1 MSLSNPVAELRH
13 DLRTPVNHIVGYA
26 EMLLEDLE
34 LPTHASEKAALEQ
47 TVTAARQALEV
58 ISLVLAPTRNSVTV
72 TELTEL
78 YAKLAEP
85 QRRIIEMV
93 EGLLGATGEEP
104 TPTFAEDLRRILA
117 AAGRLVPR
125 EEPAKPVG
133 AAEPISTE
141 DAGKGRLLVVDDE
154 PGNRDLLR
162 RRLEREGYTV
172 LTAAGGREA
181 LDVVGR
187 ESVDIVLLDVLMPE
201 MDGLAVLDHL
211 KSAAATRDLP
221 VIMISALDDLAAIA
235 RCIEQG
241 AEDYLPKPFEP
252 AILRAR
258 IAATMQKK
266 RWRDQER
273 EQLRALGYVTA
284 AASAV
289 EAGAYK
295 PGLLADVAR
304 RTDAIGRLARVMD
317 RMAAHV
323 HQRESR
329 LQERLGRLRDEV
341 GVARASIETSEV
353 AEGPNLRSGERFAG
367 RYEVVSVLG
376 RGGMGTVYRARDLE
390 LDDDVAIKTLR
401 PELLSDELSRERFKD
416 EIRLARRI
424 SHRNVVRTHDFGES
438 GGVWYLTMEYVEG
451 ITVRDLLDSRGRLE
465 VAAALALGMQLAESL
480 AVAHEVGVIHRDIKP
495 QNLLLDPDGVLKV
508 MDFGIARLS
517 ERSTGLTEA
526 GLIIG
531 TPAYMSPEQI
541 TGEPVDQRS
550 DLYAAG
556 AVLYECLTGRAP
568 VDAPNMVS
576 LFARVLSEEP
586 VAPST
591 LVPDVPPAVDDLV
604 LQLLAKHP
612 DDRVQYAVVLLERL
626 QAVG

>member
-34 LPTHASEKAALEQ
+34 LPTHAPQKAALEQ

-58 ISLVLAPTRNSVTV
+58 ISLVLAPTRNSVTAG
-72 TELTEL
+72 ELTEL
-78 YAKLAEP
+78 YAKLAAP
-85 QRRIIEMV
+85 QRRIVEMV
-93 EGLLGATGEEP
+93 EGLLHATGEVP
-104 TPTFAEDLRRILA
+104 TATFAADLRRILD

-125 EEPAKPVG
+125 EQEKPVEV
-133 AAEPISTE
+133 AAPVPAEGG
-141 DAGKGRLLVVDDE
+141 GKGRLLVVDDE

-172 LTAAGGREA
+172 LSAAGGREA
-181 LDVVGR
+181 LDVVAR
-187 ESVDIVLLDVLMPE
+187 EPVDIVLLDVLMPE
-201 MDGLAVLDHL
+201 MDGLTVLDRL
-211 KSAAATRDLP
+211 KSDATTRDLP

-258 IAATMQKK
+258 IAATMQKQ

-273 EQLRALGYVTA
+273 DQLRALGYVTA
-284 AASAV
+284 AATAV

-295 PGLLADVAR
+295 PGQLADVAHR
-304 RTDAIGRLARVMD
+304 KDAIGRLARVMD
-317 RMAAHV
+317 RMAV
-323 HQRESR
+323 QVRQRESR

-341 GVARASIETSEV
+341 GVARASIEMAEV

-401 PELLSDELSRERFKD
+401 PELLSDEGSRERFKD

-465 VAAALALGMQLAESL
+465 VQAALALGVQLAESL
-480 AVAHEVGVIHRDIKP
+480 VVAHEVGVIHRDIKP
-495 QNLLLDPDGVLKV
+495 QNLLLDPEGVLKV
-508 MDFGIARLS
+508 MDFGIARLA
-517 ERSTGLTEA
+517 ERSSGITEA
-526 GLIIG
+526 GLIVG

-568 VDAPNMVS
+568 IDALNMVS

-612 DDRVQYAVVLLERL
+612 DDRVQHAGMLLERL
-626 QAVG
+626 QGIG